1 MTFYGTYDYQLDDR
15 NRVAIPPDY
24 RDQYEAGAVL
34 MTGMEPCV
42 VIHTPDSFLQAAAAV
57 EAIPEETQAGRDAR
71 RDFYSNAFKEKKDTQ
86 GRLLLRSK
94 LIAHAGLHRDLV
106 VIGSG
111 GWLEIW
117 DRETWEAREA
127 EREAAR
133 RDALA
138 RIGERKSA
146 QQGLGA

>member
-1 MTFYGTYDYQLDDR
+1 MAFYGSYEYQLDER
-15 NRVAIPPDY
+15 NRVAIPPDF

-34 MTGMEPCV
+34 ATGMEPCV
-42 VIHTPDSFLQAAAAV
+42 VVHTPASFERAAEAV
-57 EAIPEETQAGRDAR
+57 EAIPEETEAGRDAR
-71 RDFYSNAFKEKKDTQ
+71 RDFYSNAFKEKKDSQ

-94 LIAHAGLHRDLV
+94 LIAHAGLHKDVV

-111 GWLEIW
+111 AWVEIW
-117 DRETWEAREA
+117 DRATWEGREA

-133 RDALA
+133 RNALA
-138 RIGERKSA
+138 KIGEQKNA